1 MPYVELHCH
10 SAYSFLDGAS
20 QPEELAARAAELGY
34 EALALTDHDGVYG
47 SLEFAHATKAL
58 GVRPIT
64 GAEVTLD
71 TGVGS
76 TEPIKSGGAGFVGAE
91 AGRAHITLLV
101 ESRRGYAN
109 LCRLLTDA
117 HAGTRRAGHEDR
129 EPLPPSVS
137 LDRVAE
143 LSEGLVCLSGC
154 ARRGLGLVSPNAA
167 ARLAQAFGR
176 DRFYVELQRPF
187 ERGDT
192 RRYTLL
198 RDLAEHLGVETVAT
212 GDVHAHHPRRT
223 LLQDVLVAIR
233 CRTSLEGCEP
243 ERRGNRESYLR
254 PPEEMLE
261 RFSFDRAAA
270 GRSGVLAE
278 RLEFDLTEELGY
290 RYPDFSDG
298 VEPAIFQLAA
308 ICRSALDERYP
319 PGERGPAHGR
329 LEDELRLI
337 DELGLAGFFLLHHE
351 VLEIARECAREVRG
365 TDSPR
370 SFLPPGRGRGSSVG
384 SIVCYLT
391 GLSHVDPVANELSLG
406 RFLNRELAAVPDID
420 LDFPRDIREKLIV
433 RVTQRYGRE
442 HAALVASFATYR
454 SRGAIRDV
462 GKSLGLPFAEL
473 ERLARLSDG
482 WDAKRVAEEI
492 ARLPDGKRKL
502 ESRRWRAFAWLTGEI
517 ARLPRHVSQH
527 PGGMIVSTRPLI
539 ELVPVQ
545 PAAMAGRQLCQWDK
559 DSCSDAGFLKIDLLG
574 LGMLSAV
581 EDCVE
586 QIALMRGEVIDLSR
600 IPFDDRAVYGDIQR
614 ADTIGAFQIE
624 SRAQMQ
630 SLLRTKPENLD
641 DITVQVALVR
651 PGPIQGKAVHPY
663 IDARERLRE
672 DPSYVWPVDHELLRE
687 PLRSTFGVVVFQDQV
702 LEVAIALA
710 GFSVGE
716 AEGLRRAMSRKRSLD
731 ALEAYRGRFV
741 AGAAAK
747 GVDGQTANTVFD
759 KLVGFSGFG
768 FPKAHAAA
776 FGLLAYQSTWLR
788 HYYPAEFLCALL
800 NAQPMGFY
808 PPATLVRDAQRRGV
822 EILPVDVNL
831 SQARCVVEGQV
842 VWRRF
847 VGQGQAPGLETTATF
862 LDQGPDPAFSDAP
875 GRRPASATRGEEGR
889 ALASRDRWGQGPSI
903 REPDPSL
910 PTPEA
915 HEWRRQVSH
924 RGTSPLFRDA
934 RPDHASSAPAVRIG
948 LNYISSIGQEEA
960 EAVVAEREA
969 NGAFMDVGDLARR
982 TQLSQD
988 ALEALVKGGACDGFR
1003 RPRREL
1009 LWELGLAFR
1018 AQTVPGTG
1026 GEAKQ
1031 LPLELEPTAETPA
1044 LRELTRWERMLA
1056 AYRHTG
1062 MSIGSHPLALL
1073 RPHLPAGTLSTAELQ
1088 EQPHRRRVAVA
1099 GMTVARQ
1106 RPSTANGIVF
1116 MLLEDE
1122 HGQVNLV
1129 VPPDVYD
1136 RHRATV
1142 RSEPLILARGRYER
1156 IGDNRNVLVSEL
1168 ESLGPLARRAAES
1181 DSVWE
1186 SLPRPHSFG
1195 HR

>member
-1 MPYVELHCH
+1 MSYVELHCH

-34 EALALTDHDGVYG
+34 EAFALTDHDGVYG
-47 SLEFAHATKAL
+47 SLEFAHAAKAL
-58 GVRPIT
+58 GVRAIT

-71 TGVGS
+71 
-76 TEPIKSGGAGFVGAE
+76 GG
-91 AGRAHITLLV
+91 AHITLLV
-101 ESRRGYAN
+101 ENRRGYAN
-109 LCRLLTDA
+109 LCRLLTAA
-117 HAGTRRAGHEDR
+117 HAGTRGKETVGARYIS
-129 EPLPPSVS
+129 PLPPSVP
-137 LDRVAE
+137 LEMVIE

-154 ARRGLGLVSPNAA
+154 ARRGLGLLYPNSA
-167 ARLAQAFGR
+167 ARLAEAFGR
-176 DRFYVELQRPF
+176 ERFFVELQRPF
-187 ERGDT
+187 ERGDM
-192 RRYTLL
+192 RRIALL

-212 GDVHAHHPRRT
+212 GNIHAHHPRRT

-233 CRTSLEGCEP
+233 CRTPLEGCEP
-243 ERRGNRESYLR
+243 ERRGNRESFLR
-254 PPEEMLE
+254 SPEEMLE

-270 GRSGVLAE
+270 ERSAALAE

-298 VEPAIFQLAA
+298 DEPAIRQLAA
-308 ICRSALDERYP
+308 ICRQAVEERYP
-319 PGERGPAHGR
+319 PVGARYISPLRRQARAR
-329 LEDELRLI
+329 LEDELKLI

-351 VLEIARECAREVRG
+351 VLSLAREAAREVRG
-365 TDSPR
+365 PDSPR

-406 RFLNRELAAVPDID
+406 RFLNRELASVPDID

-433 RVTQRYGRE
+433 AVTERYGRE
-442 HAALVASFATYR
+442 HAALVASFSTYR

-462 GKSLGLPFAEL
+462 GKALGLPYAEL

-482 WDAKRVAEEI
+482 WDARRVGEEV
-492 ARLPDGKRKL
+492 ARLPDGERKL

-517 ARLPRHVSQH
+517 AGLPRHVSQH

-559 DSCSDAGFLKIDLLG
+559 DSCADAGFLKIDLLG

-586 QIALMRGEVIDLSR
+586 QIAGTHGEVIDLSR
-600 IPFDDRAVYGDIQR
+600 IPFDDREVFEDIQR
-614 ADTIGAFQIE
+614 ADTVGAFQIE

-630 SLLRTKPENLD
+630 SLLRTKPESLD

-663 IDARERLRE
+663 INARERLRE

-710 GFSVGE
+710 GFTVGE
-716 AEGLRRAMSRKRSLD
+716 AEGLRRAMSRKRSHD
-731 ALEAYRGRFV
+731 ALEAYRGQFV
-741 AGAAAK
+741 AGASEK
-747 GVDGQTANTVFD
+747 GVDAETADKVFD

-776 FGLLAYQSTWLR
+776 FGLLAYQSSWLR
-788 HYYPAEFLCALL
+788 RHFPAEFLCALL

-822 EILPVDVNL
+822 EVLPADINL
-831 SQARCVVEGQV
+831 SKAHCALEPCGSEPQGV
-842 VWRRF
+842 VW
-847 VGQGQAPGLETTATF
+847 
-862 LDQGPDPAFSDAP
+862 
-875 GRRPASATRGEEGR
+875 
-889 ALASRDRWGQGPSI
+889 
-903 REPDPSL
+903 
-910 PTPEA
+910 
-915 HEWRRQVSH
+915 
-924 RGTSPLFRDA
+924 
-934 RPDHASSAPAVRIG
+934 AVRVG
-948 LNYISSIGQEEA
+948 LSYVASIATDDA
-960 EAVVAEREA
+960 EALVTEREA
-969 NGAFMDVGDLARR
+969 NGRFRDVADLARR
-982 TQLSQD
+982 TLLSRD
-988 ALEALVKGGACDGFR
+988 GLEALVKGGACDGFE

-1009 LWELGLAFR
+1009 LWELGLVFR
-1018 AQTVPGTG
+1018 AQSVPGTG
-1026 GEAKQ
+1026 GQVKQ
-1031 LPLELEPTAETPA
+1031 LPLSLDPTTETPE
-1044 LRELTRWERMLA
+1044 LRELTSWERMLA
-1056 AYRHTG
+1056 DYRHTG
-1062 MSIGSHPLALL
+1062 MSVGTHPLALL
-1073 RPHLPAGTLSTAELQ
+1073 RPHLPEGTLSSAELH
-1088 EQPHRRRVAVA
+1088 EQRHGRRVTVA
-1099 GMTVARQ
+1099 GMTIARQ
-1106 RPSTANGIVF
+1106 RPSTAHGIVF

-1122 HGQVNLV
+1122 HGQVNLI
-1129 VPPDVYD
+1129 VPPPVYE

-1142 RSEPLILARGRYER
+1142 RAEPLVLARGRYER
-1156 IGDNRNVLVSEL
+1156 VGENRNILVSEI
-1168 ESLGPLARRAAES
+1168 ESLGPLARRVA
-1181 DSVWE
+1181 DNDTVWE

-1195 HR
+1195 RR